1 MHQLNFSLLKLFYT
15 IAISLVLLFASFSNA
30 IIYLNFKANQAEIA
44 ATLCVKKEIKDN
56 TCKGTCY
63 LAKQLKKAA
72 EQEKKES
79 NLLKEKQEMVYT
91 FSTTEYVVES
101 FGNITLK
108 RLPLFDY
115 SEKPISVSNAIFHP
129 PLV

>member
-1 MHQLNFSLLKLFYT
+1 MHQLNFSLLKLFYA
-15 IAISLVLLFASFSNA
+15 IAISLVLLFSSFSNA
-30 IIYLNFKANQAEIA
+30 NIYLNFKVNQAEIA
-44 ATLCVKKEIKDN
+44 ATLCIKKEIKDN
-56 TCKGTCY
+56 TCKGKCY

-91 FSTTEYVVES
+91 FSTTEYTIQS
-101 FGNITLK
+101 FGDASLNTLF
-108 RLPLFDY
+108 LSDY
-115 SEKPISVSNAIFHP
+115 SDKPISVSNAIFHP

>member
-1 MHQLNFSLLKLFYT
+1 M
-15 IAISLVLLFASFSNA
+15 
-30 IIYLNFKANQAEIA
+30 
-44 ATLCVKKEIKDN
+44 CVKKEIKEN
-56 TCKGTCY
+56 TCKGKCY

-79 NLLKEKQEMVYT
+79 QLLKEKQEIVYT
-91 FSTTEYVVES
+91 FSTTEYAVHSV
-101 FGNITLK
+101 GNTTLK
-108 RLPLFDY
+108 KLPLFEY

>member
-1 MHQLNFSLLKLFYT
+1 M
-15 IAISLVLLFASFSNA
+15 FSNA
-30 IIYLNFKANQAEIA
+30 IVYLNFRVNQAEIA

-56 TCKGTCY
+56 TCKGKCY

-72 EQEKKES
+72 EQEEKES
-79 NLLKEKQEMVYT
+79 QLLKEKQEVVYSIPT
-91 FSTTEYVVES
+91 FEYTVQSVES
-101 FGNITLK
+101 PTQK
-108 RLPLFDY
+108 RIHLFDY

>member
-1 MHQLNFSLLKLFYT
+1 MLLC
-15 IAISLVLLFASFSNA
+15 SSFSSA
-30 IIYLNFKANQAEIA
+30 IVYLNFKVNQAEIA

-56 TCKGTCY
+56 TCKGKCY

-79 NLLKEKQEMVYT
+79 QLLKEKQEIVYT

-115 SEKPISVSNAIFHP
+115 SDKPISVSNAIFHP

>member
-1 MHQLNFSLLKLFYT
+1 LHQLNFRLLKLFYT
-15 IAISLVLLFASFSNA
+15 IAISFVLLFSSFSNA

-72 EQEKKES
+72 EQEKKEAE
-79 NLLKEKQEMVYT
+79 NLKEKQELVYIPSNSIHHLT
-91 FSTTEYVVES
+91 SILSINRIKIPVFY
-101 FGNITLK
+101 
-108 RLPLFDY
+108 PC
-115 SEKPISVSNAIFHP
+115 EKPKSAQLGIFRP